1 MKFLYVVAE
10 LLTDIATNLR
20 DTINCPPTE
29 TSCPALKETLV
40 SRISL
45 SMQKCLQRL
54 IYEETFG
61 DGKPTQLLMRLEQPS
76 DGQKL
81 NVTVFKQL
89 FLQRLPC
96 SVQTILVPKIPS
108 SIVPMLSETADRILK
123 YYQPPVTVN
132 VASRITTA
140 PTIEN
145 AMKHLDDF
153 TLEASQLR
161 ASRVSRP
168 RIPSISRRQ
177 RSPLQCQVRPHW
189 TISAGTAVVLMG

>member
-1 MKFLYVVAE
+1 
-10 LLTDIATNLR
+10 
-20 DTINCPPTE
+20 
-29 TSCPALKETLV
+29 
-40 SRISL
+40 
-45 SMQKCLQRL
+45 MQKCLQRL

-81 NVTVFKQL
+81 DVTVFKQL
-89 FLQRLPC
+89 FLQRLPY

-108 SIVPMLSETADRILK
+108 SIVPMLAETADRILK

-140 PTIEN
+140 PTIKN

-153 TLEASQLR
+153 TLEASQHR
-161 ASRVSRP
+161 VSCVSRP